1 MHGAVGALVV
11 GGVAAGAVALG
22 VVSAPVVTAVL
33 AGAAVIGGATLIVN
47 SAVNYVQGNSA
58 GLAYNA
64 GSLLG
69 GALGGG
75 FGARAVYGQ
84 LSPGQTFLGLNWGSF
99 WAERGQV
106 YKPSLGPPNLNFFGT
121 VPTACGAAGAP
132 ALTGSGASTAK
143 KGGC

>member
-1 MHGAVGALVV
+1 MGSLVV

-22 VVSAPVVTAVL
+22 VVSAPVATAVL
-33 AGAAVIGGATLIVN
+33 AGAAVLGGGALLIN
-47 SAVNYVQGNSA
+47 SAINYAQGNSA

-69 GALGGG
+69 SALGGG
-75 FGARAVYGQ
+75 IGARGVYGA
-84 LSPGQTFLGLNWGSF
+84 LSPGQTFPGLNLSSF
-99 WAERGQV
+99 TAEFGQL

-121 VPTACGAAGAP
+121 GPTAFGAAGAP
-132 ALTGSGASTAK
+132 ALAGSGASTIK